1 MGELEAEKAPE
12 KVPEMAE
19 EIEED
24 IDIEAEGAEQEIE
37 DLLDGTAPVDQALQW
52 WGILLIVLASL
63 ICVSVASL
71 LTYKCYTNKA
81 AVMDRMSEY
90 KFKYTLVGKDSDRIN
105 YETFQTD
112 LVEEEKSVPP
122 AFAEHKVSI

>member
-1 MGELEAEKAPE
+1 MGQ
-12 KVPEMAE
+12 

-90 KFKYTLVGKDSDRIN
+90 KFKYTLVGKDSDHIN
-105 YETFQTD
+105 YETFQSD
-112 LVEEEKSVPP
+112 LVAEEEEEKPVPP
-122 AFAEHKVSI
+122 AFAQNKVSI